1 VPDTY
6 AKERAEQAARAASRD
21 DAGVMEPPE
30 PVTWYKFT
38 TTARNPDGKNDHGQV
53 YENLY
58 SIQGGV
64 LAVKGDRILA
74 AARKVV
80 RDRRLNPPRRRD
92 YAQHLRGRGLLLQ
105 RLATLPPC
113 LVSLTLCLVSVTLC
127 FRKLA
132 GPGFQLLLQSFD

>member
-1 VPDTY
+1 
-6 AKERAEQAARAASRD
+6 
-21 DAGVMEPPE
+21 MEPPE

-38 TTARNPDGKNDHGQV
+38 TTVRNPDGKNDHGQV

-80 RDRRLNPPRRRD
+80 RDS
-92 YAQHLRGRGLLLQ
+92 G
-105 RLATLPPC
+105 
-113 LVSLTLCLVSVTLC
+113 
-127 FRKLA
+127 
-132 GPGFQLLLQSFD
+132 